1 MIRLLLILLVLG
13 NLAAFGL
20 ASGLVETWWPAGRE
34 PARVAAQVAPERLV
48 VLPAGAARAST
59 GAGVTGAAG
68 GVGAPGGSGASAG
81 AGTAA
86 GAPIGSPEAAPGAA
100 GAAGAPGATDAAS
113 AGVAGSATLLA
124 GAGAV
129 TSPTASPASAAAV
142 GAALSVKA
150 LCLEAGP
157 LDKARAERVRQ
168 WAQGLRP
175 GLQASLERRPETPSY
190 MVYLPSASDA
200 DAQRLLARLQEKR
213 VADTYV
219 IREGSLRNAISLGY
233 FTAQDRASTR
243 LKEVTDLGFTGAR
256 IGPGPTRPERT
267 MARLTRAPAA
277 TEAAWTEARARL
289 QELAGIDPVACA
301 TP

>member
-1 MIRLLLILLVLG
+1 MIRVLLFLLVLG

-20 ASGLVETWWPAGRE
+20 ASGLVDTWWPVGRE
-34 PARVAAQVAPERLV
+34 PGRLAAQVAPERLV

-59 GAGVTGAAG
+59 GAGTAGATGTAG
-68 GVGAPGGSGASAG
+68 SPAG
-81 AGTAA
+81 AGGAAA
-86 GAPIGSPEAAPGAA
+86 GAGPVPGAPAGSPEAAPGAS
-100 GAAGAPGATDAAS
+100 G
-113 AGVAGSATLLA
+113 AGVAGAATLLA
-124 GAGAV
+124 GTGAP
-129 TSPTASPASAAAV
+129 TSPTASPANAAAV
-142 GAALSVKA
+142 GAALGVKA

-190 MVYLPSASDA
+190 MVYLPTASAA
-200 DAQRLLARLQEKR
+200 DAQRLLGRLRQSG
-213 VADTYV
+213 VADTYA
-219 IREGSLRNAISLGY
+219 IPDGNLRNAISLGI
-233 FTAQDRASTR
+233 FTAQEGANAR
-243 LKEVTDLGFTGAR
+243 LKEVTELGFSGAR

-267 MARLTRAPAA
+267 MVRLTRASAA